1 MLLHLMFAVL
11 SFHLLPQAI
20 LDRTLAI
27 VNGQIITLSDLRTEQ
42 TLRKVLH
49 EQPMDDH
56 VLLENLIDQRL
67 VHSYIWQYP
76 DAEPTK
82 EEVDRRMSAIKD
94 TDGLSLEV
102 IRDAVQERFRIQ
114 RFYEKRFVQFATV
127 SDAEVQKYYDDVI
140 VSSASGASL
149 PALADVIDSVRGQ
162 LLREKALKEAQE
174 WLKSTRRTAHIEI
187 LN

>member
-1 MLLHLMFAVL
+1 MFAVL

-42 TLRKVLH
+42 TLRKVLN
-49 EQPMDDH
+49 EQPMDDRA
-56 VLLENLIDQRL
+56 LLENLIDQRL

-82 EEVDRRMSAIKD
+82 EEVDRRMSTIKD
-94 TDGLSLEV
+94 TEGLSLEV
-102 IRDAVQERFRIQ
+102 IRDAVEERFRVQ

-140 VSSASGASL
+140 APSSGVAVI
-149 PALADVIDSVRGQ
+149 PALDDVLDSVRAQ
-162 LLREKALKEAQE
+162 LLREKAKKEAQD
-174 WLKSTRRTAHIEI
+174 WLKTTRRTAHIEI